1 MKVSSMVLLLVSD
14 VDKLIKAVI
23 ASDIRIENASDIRT
37 EIAPQIILK
46 SSTKKFH
53 IQVN

>member
-1 MKVSSMVLLLVSD
+1 MVLLLLVSD

-23 ASDIRIENASDIRT
+23 ASDIGTENASDIRT

>member
-1 MKVSSMVLLLVSD
+1 MVLLLVSD

-23 ASDIRIENASDIRT
+23 ASDIRTQNASDIRT

-46 SSTKKFH
+46 SSTKIPYSGKS
-53 IQVN
+53 NNL